1 MATYKKNNL
10 FKKQQG
16 DTLIDVLIAMLLF
29 SIIAVALAY
38 NLNISMKTQAQNDA
52 QKDAILQMRTL
63 LAIKGISSLCS
74 STTGLSVILKNGAT
88 LPVSASCTS
97 SSVTVVK
104 GTMNALTSSFQNIT
118 LSVKSVQYF
127 GSPGTITITG

>member
-1 MATYKKNNL
+1 MDTYKKL
-10 FKKQQG
+10 KSQKG
-16 DTLIDVLIAMLLF
+16 DTLIDVLIAIILF

-38 NLNISMKTQAQNDA
+38 NLSLSMRVQAQNDA

-74 STTGLSVILKNGAT
+74 STSGLNIVLKNNVS

-97 SSVTVVK
+97 TSVTVVK
-104 GTMNALTSSFQNIT
+104 GSTNSLATTVQSIT
-118 LSVKSVQYF
+118 LSVSSSQYF